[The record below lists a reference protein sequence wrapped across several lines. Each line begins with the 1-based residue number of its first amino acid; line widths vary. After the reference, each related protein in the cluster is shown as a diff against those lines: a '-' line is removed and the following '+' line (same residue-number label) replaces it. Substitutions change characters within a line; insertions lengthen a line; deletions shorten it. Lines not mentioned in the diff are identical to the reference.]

1 MVAHVTPLEVEVYI
15 TDIAVSGQ
23 VFNEEEGLYQTMLI
37 DQQVVIS
44 SNISQD

>member
-1 MVAHVTPLEVEVYI
+1 MFAHVTPLEVEVYI
-15 TDIAVSGQ
+15 TDIAFGQ

-37 DQQVVIS
+37 DQQVVVS